1 MEVAENLTNMLLVS
15 CWVSGVNEDIFEVHD
30 DRDVKEIGED
40 AIHKP
45 LEHGRCIGETKR
57 HYTPLEGAIASAEGG
72 LPLVAFSYID
82 EVVRM
87 AEVNLCINACL

>member
-1 MEVAENLTNMLLVS
+1 MEAAENLTNMFLMS
-15 CWVSGVNEDIFEVHD
+15 CWVSRVNEDVIKVHD

-45 LEHGRCIGETKR
+45 LEHGRCIGETER

-72 LPLVAFSYID
+72 FHLLPSDTQMRWYA
-82 EVVRM
+82 
-87 AEVNLCINACL
+87 